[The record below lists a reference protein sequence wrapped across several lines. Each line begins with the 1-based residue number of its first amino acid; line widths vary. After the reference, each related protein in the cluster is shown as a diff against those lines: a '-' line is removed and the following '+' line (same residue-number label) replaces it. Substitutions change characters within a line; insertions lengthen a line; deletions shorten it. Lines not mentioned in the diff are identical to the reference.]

1 MPTRSPSL
9 RARAAAAWQAFNTR
23 IAPWISLVTGIL
35 TALLW
40 REGVDGVRATFVL
53 VSLFATVTLLLL
65 FPPWRAPGPG
75 RRGARVR
82 TWIHEAAW
90 WATVSSAQNALWFVI
105 PFYVL
110 STSWLSRNA
119 PFTLLLVAFGVLSCF
134 DTFLRERVLRRPLA
148 AAVFVLPA
156 LGASLQLFLP
166 VLTGAPPRLTALAA
180 GAIAAMGSASLLLP
194 SRLNRRQVAVTLSG
208 VALLGAGAGRA
219 VLPLVAPAPMR
230 LASGTFALG
239 RDGLDP
245 LDPAPRLPADAAP
258 AYVFVA
264 VEAPRGLVETVRLVV
279 DDGDGGHV
287 SRPLVV
293 EGGRAGGYR
302 LWAEARRHR
311 PGPVRASVVTE
322 GGQVVGAVRA
332 EVVVTERPGSVAP

>member
-1 MPTRSPSL
+1 MPLQPPTL
-9 RARAAAAWQAFNTR
+9 RARAAAAWDVFNTR
-23 IAPWISLVTGIL
+23 VAPWIALVTGVV
-35 TALLW
+35 TSLLW
-40 REGVDGVRATFVL
+40 REGVDGVRATVVL

-65 FPPWRAPGPG
+65 FPPWRAPEPG

-148 AAVFVLPA
+148 AAIFVLPA

-166 VLTGAPPRLTALAA
+166 VLTGAPPRLTVLAA

-194 SRLNRRQVAVTLSG
+194 SRLSRRHLAMTLFG
-208 VALLGAGAGRA
+208 VAMLGAGAARA
-219 VLPLVAPAPMR
+219 ALPLVAPAPMR

-245 LDPAPRLPADAAP
+245 LDPVSRLPAAAAP

-279 DDGDGGHV
+279 EDGDDGHV

-302 LWAEARRHR
+302 LWAAARRER
-311 PGPVRASVVTE
+311 PGSLRASVITE
-322 GGQVVGAVRA
+322 GGQIVGAVRA
-332 EVVVTERPGSVAP
+332 EVVLGDGASGGP